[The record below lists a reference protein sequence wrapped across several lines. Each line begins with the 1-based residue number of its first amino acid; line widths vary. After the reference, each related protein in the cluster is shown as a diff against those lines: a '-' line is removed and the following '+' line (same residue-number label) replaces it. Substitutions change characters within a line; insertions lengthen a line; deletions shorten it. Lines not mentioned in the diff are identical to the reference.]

1 MSCSGLAILFGAG
14 QDLILLLTVGGQGWS
29 GQCSAVAQKKLP
41 QYAQSSHQQFLETT
55 KPVEEID
62 VDIYI
67 GHVLDIWQ
75 GS

>member
-1 MSCSGLAILFGAG
+1 MAESV
-14 QDLILLLTVGGQGWS
+14 TR
-29 GQCSAVAQKKLP
+29 
-41 QYAQSSHQQFLETT
+41 SSHQQLLETT
-55 KPVEEID
+55 KAVEEID